1 MRNVDVNREGV
12 LGLIKTAEVPLTSK
26 EMARILKVKERSV
39 RAAVVWLIKGGFV
52 KSDGFIVSSS
62 LLIVKNK
69 TFRGK
74 RKIYMYIWTG
84 KTSEVK
90 KLSVKGMSCHEIT
103 EANKDYSNVNFLQ
116 SLIMKMR

>member
-12 LGLIKTAEVPLTSK
+12 LELIKTAEVPLTSK

-39 RAAVVWLIKGGFV
+39 RAAIVWLIKGGFV

-84 KTSEVK
+84 KNSEIK
-90 KLSVKGMSCHEIT
+90 KLSVKGMSTNEIT
-103 EANKDYSNVNFLQ
+103 EANKDYSNVIFLQ

>member
-12 LGLIKTAEVPLTSK
+12 LELIKTAEVPLTSK

-39 RAAVVWLIKGGFV
+39 RAAVVWLIKGGFA
-52 KSDGFIVSSS
+52 KADGFIISSS

-84 KTSEVK
+84 KNSEVK
-90 KLSVKGMSCHEIT
+90 KLSVKGMSTNEIS
-103 EANKDYSNVNFLQ
+103 EASKDYSNVNFLQ

>member
-1 MRNVDVNREGV
+1 MRRVDVNREGV
-12 LGLIKTAEVPLTSK
+12 LELIKTAEVPLTSK

-39 RAAVVWLIKGGFV
+39 RAAIVWLIKGRFV
-52 KSDGFIVSSS
+52 KPEGFIISSS

-74 RKIYMYIWTG
+74 RKIFMYVWTG
-84 KTSEVK
+84 KDSEIK
-90 KLSVKGMSCHEIT
+90 KLSVKGKSVQEIK